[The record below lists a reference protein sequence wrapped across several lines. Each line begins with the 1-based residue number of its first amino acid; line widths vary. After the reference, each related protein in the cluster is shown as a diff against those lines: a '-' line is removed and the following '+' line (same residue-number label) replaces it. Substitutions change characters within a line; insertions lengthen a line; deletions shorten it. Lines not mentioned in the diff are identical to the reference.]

1 MAKLTVEVPDG
12 WISCITAA
20 GHSPEAIVLEA
31 LTQYVEGG
39 METRVITQT
48 RTWQLCGQF
57 VVAIPKLDAASLQR
71 PEGNPVTNYAE
82 QIDDIL
88 YQGR

>member
-1 MAKLTVEVPDG
+1 
-12 WISCITAA
+12 
-20 GHSPEAIVLEA
+20 
-31 LTQYVEGG
+31 

-57 VVAIPKLDAASLQR
+57 VVAIPELDAASLQH

-88 YQGR
+88 YQGH